1 MSNDADGTGQPGPPP
16 PAPPQPAAPPPGYAG
31 HPGGYA
37 PPAQPAPGYP
47 PQPQSYPP
55 SYPQPGYQPGYQQPY
70 PPAGYPPP
78 GYPPPGYPPPG
89 YQQPYQQPGHP
100 PGYPQPGFAPPGH
113 QSPGYPPTGHGPY
126 GAGVLKPGVIPLR
139 PLTLSDIFNGAI
151 NYIRRNP
158 RATLGL
164 TAAVV
169 IAAQIIALVL
179 QVLIP
184 LVATGSVDP
193 TLTGETV
200 STGDVVAFTASSLVG
215 SVTTA
220 LAAIVLSGMLTV
232 VVGRAVFGADITV
245 GEAWQRVKGRLP
257 ALLGFTVLEALAIV
271 AVIAIVALVI
281 AVAAAAG
288 GAAAGFL
295 VGAPLVIA
303 AILGIAYVAT
313 MLIFTPA
320 LIVLEQLGVLDAA
333 KRSFALIRNDF
344 WRVLGIWL
352 LAALAT
358 AVIAGAVGVPFSFGG
373 QLLATS
379 MGSNAGALTG
389 LVLIA
394 IGGAIGQILTAPFSA
409 GVIVLLYTDRRIRA
423 EAFDL
428 VLQTGAAG
436 PGGPAHSTDHLWLTR
451 RL

>member
-16 PAPPQPAAPPPGYAG
+16 PAPPQSTPPPPGYAG
-31 HPGGYA
+31 QPAYPGPGGTPQPGY
-37 PPAQPAPGYP
+37 PPQGYPAPGYP
-47 PQPQSYPP
+47 PPGYPP
-55 SYPQPGYQPGYQQPY
+55 PGYPPAGYQQPY

-78 GYPPPGYPPPG
+78 GYQQPYQQPGYPPPG
-89 YQQPYQQPGHP
+89 YR
-100 PGYPQPGFAPPGH
+100 YPQPGYPPPGYG
-113 QSPGYPPTGHGPY
+113 SY

-158 RATLGL
+158 KTTLGL

-184 LVATGSVDP
+184 LVSTGSVDP
-193 TLTGETV
+193 TLTEETV

-257 ALLGFTVLEALAIV
+257 ALLGFTVLEALAIIAVV
-271 AVIAIVALVI
+271 AIVVLVIAI
-281 AVAAAAG
+281 AAAAG

-303 AILGIAYVAT
+303 AVLGIAYVAT

-320 LIVLEQLGVLDAA
+320 LIVLEHLGVLAAA
-333 KRSFALIRNDF
+333 KRSFALIKNDF

-379 MGSNAGALTG
+379 VGSNAGALAG

-451 RL
+451 RP